1 MSNTWWRDED
11 ELAKEQSDL
20 LGIPAEQ
27 SLLIKGPPGSG
38 KTNLLLLRAN
48 QLFLGDHPNL
58 YVVVFGSLL
67 KNFIQIGGA
76 QYKFPSEKVVTHTSL
91 FKMILRQE
99 GADIDDRALSLDE
112 ARRRRADALE
122 ELIRRGQI
130 GAQFDALLLDEA
142 QDYTPQEI
150 RLLSQLT
157 TVLVAT
163 ADSRQRIYDV
173 EDCSE
178 ELKKRIQAEHTLTYH
193 FRNGRDICRVADGI
207 YKGYPQYA
215 EMLPHSNY
223 PEADYPSK
231 ATPKSGLSLDEQIA
245 AMVTQIKD
253 QRFAYPDDLIGVL
266 APRNTDLDHI
276 ERGLNAAGFG
286 GMLTRANDTSR
297 FDPTRH
303 IWLSTLTAAKG
314 LEFRALHIAGLEH
327 LSKMGNV
334 QKRLI
339 FTGVTRAKTALTC
352 YWHDRVPGYFES
364 ACRAVAETP
373 AVVTRKSIF
382 GN

>member
-20 LGIPAEQ
+20 LEVPAEQ

-67 KNFIQIGGA
+67 KNFIRIGGA
-76 QYKFPSEKVVTHTSL
+76 QYKFPADKVVTHTSL
-91 FKMILRQE
+91 FKMILRLE
-99 GADIDDRALSLDE
+99 GADFDDQNLSLE
-112 ARRRRADALE
+112 IARKRRADVLE
-122 ELIRRGQI
+122 NLIEKGQV

-157 TVLVAT
+157 SVLVAT
-163 ADSRQRIYDV
+163 ADSRQRVYDV

-178 ELKKRIQAEHTLTYH
+178 ELGKSVQIEHQLTYH

-207 YKGYPQYA
+207 YKGSPQYA
-215 EMLPHSNY
+215 PMLPHSNY

-231 ATPKSGLSLDEQIA
+231 ATPKDGLSLDDQIS
-245 AMVTQIKD
+245 AMVAQIRD

-266 APRNTDLDHI
+266 APRNAELDLIEQGLTDA
-276 ERGLNAAGFG
+276 GLGD
-286 GMLTRANDTSR
+286 LITRANASNRFEPSR
-297 FDPTRH
+297 R

-314 LEFRALHIAGLEH
+314 LEFRAVHIAGLEY
-327 LSKMGNV
+327 LSKMGSV

-352 YWHDRVPGYFES
+352 YWHESVPGYFES
-364 ACRAVAETP
+364 ACRSVVENP
-373 AVVTRKSIF
+373 KIVTRKSIF